1 MEASV
6 LHCTALHCAVLT
18 TASLL
23 SSFFSLPLC
32 ACVLLSLKR
41 RQKVNPTVLTLSGY
55 VFCYNCIMLHVKQHG
70 TCPVTL
76 VPAQEHHVRRLYF
89 T

>member
-1 MEASV
+1 
-6 LHCTALHCAVLT
+6 
-18 TASLL
+18 
-23 SSFFSLPLC
+23 
-32 ACVLLSLKR
+32 
-41 RQKVNPTVLTLSGY
+41 VNPTVLTLSGY